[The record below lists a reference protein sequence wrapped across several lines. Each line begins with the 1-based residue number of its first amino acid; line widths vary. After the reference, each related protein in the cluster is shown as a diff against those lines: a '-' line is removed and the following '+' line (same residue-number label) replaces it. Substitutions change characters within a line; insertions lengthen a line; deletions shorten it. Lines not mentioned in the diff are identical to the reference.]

1 MGSSLSLFTNVG
13 PIPPQYQVF
22 INFRGVKL
30 RDGFL
35 GFLVDALLK
44 ENVNVFID
52 DHELRGRDLDHLF
65 KRIEE
70 SRVALTIFSKN
81 FTESRWCLDELSKI
95 KECVEQES
103 LIVIPIFFKMKTDDV
118 KKLKGKFGDN
128 FRDLKSTHRGEA
140 DTFKKWKEAL
150 YFVSRKSGLSSSRYS
165 RQNDLVCKIVEEVK
179 KVLNDI
185 SESER
190 KIFEARRNQLM
201 ARTDEV
207 IRFVIRFLSLFF
219 LITIVFG
226 PYVIGLV
233 SVFSILLGRFII
245 NRAVE
250 SETEW

>member
-1 MGSSLSLFTNVG
+1 MGSSFSLFTDVG

-22 INFRGVKL
+22 INFRGEKL

-65 KRIEE
+65 SRIEE

-81 FTESRWCLDELSKI
+81 FTESRWCLDELAKI
-95 KECVEQES
+95 RECVDQGS
-103 LIVIPIFFKMKTDDV
+103 LTVIPIFFKMKTDDV

-128 FRDLKSTHRGEA
+128 FRDLKSTHRGEPEN
-140 DTFKKWKEAL
+140 FRRWKEAL
-150 YFVSRKSGLSSSRYS
+150 IFVSKKAGLSSSRYS
-165 RQNDLVCKIVEEVK
+165 RQNDLVSTIVEEVK

-185 SESER
+185 AEMER
-190 KIFEARRNQLM
+190 QIVEVKRNNLA
-201 ARTDEV
+201 ARTDEL
-207 IRFVIRFLSLFF
+207 IRFVVRFLSLFLLF
-219 LITIVFG
+219 TIVFG
-226 PYVIGLV
+226 PYVLGLLTF
-233 SVFSILLGRFII
+233 FSFLVGRLII

-250 SETEW
+250 SEW

>member
-1 MGSSLSLFTNVG
+1 MGSSFSLFTDVG

-22 INFRGVKL
+22 INFRGEKL

-65 KRIEE
+65 SRIEE

-81 FTESRWCLDELSKI
+81 FTESRWCLDELAKI
-95 KECVEQES
+95 RECVDQGS
-103 LIVIPIFFKMKTDDV
+103 LTVIPIFFKMKTDDV

-128 FRDLKSTHRGEA
+128 FRDLKSTHRGEPEN
-140 DTFKKWKEAL
+140 FRRWKEAL
-150 YFVSRKSGLSSSRYS
+150 IFVSEKAGLSSSRYS
-165 RQNDLVCKIVEEVK
+165 RQNDLVSTIVEEVK

-185 SESER
+185 AEMER
-190 KIFEARRNQLM
+190 QIVDVKRKNLA
-201 ARTDEV
+201 ARTDEL
-207 IRFVIRFLSLFF
+207 IRFVVRFLSLFLLF
-219 LITIVFG
+219 TIVFG
-226 PYVIGLV
+226 PYVLGLLTF
-233 SVFSILLGRFII
+233 FSFLVGRLII

-250 SETEW
+250 SEW

>member
-22 INFRGVKL
+22 INFRGEKL

-52 DHELRGRDLDHLF
+52 DHELRGKDLDHLF
-65 KRIEE
+65 NRIEE

-81 FTESRWCLDELSKI
+81 FTESRWCLDELAKI
-95 KECVEQES
+95 KECVEEGS
-103 LIVIPIFFKMKTDDV
+103 LTVIPIFFKMKTDDV

-128 FRDLKSTHRGEA
+128 FRDLKSTHRGELE
-140 DTFKKWKEAL
+140 TFRKWKEAL
-150 YFVSRKSGLSSSRYS
+150 FCVSRKAGLSSSRYS
-165 RQNDLVCKIVEEVK
+165 RQNDLVRTIVEEVK
-179 KVLNDI
+179 KVLKDI

-190 KIFEARRNQLM
+190 KIFEAERNQLA

-207 IRFVIRFLSLFF
+207 IRVVIRFLSLFLLF
-219 LITIVFG
+219 TIVFG
-226 PYVIGLV
+226 PYVLGLM

-250 SETEW
+250 SEW